1 MKLLLATA
9 AIVANAAAPANASVY
24 TVLRNNSLTRAIES
38 TGTRVVFDSAY
49 CRKGDAF
56 GYYQPKKKILAV
68 CVANHVENGVMD
80 YRELG
85 DTLRHEAMHVAQTC
99 NGKGRAVPIL
109 SWTTISKYSN
119 NRILSIVQRYAP
131 EDQHIEYE
139 AFTAAATLSN
149 QQVGKI
155 VKDYCL

>member
-1 MKLLLATA
+1 MKQLLATA
-9 AIVANAAAPANASVY
+9 ALVITAAAPANASVY
-24 TVLRNNSLTRAIES
+24 TVLRNNSLTRDLES
-38 TGTRVVFDSAY
+38 VGTKVSFSGKHCDEPIY
-49 CRKGDAF
+49 
-56 GYYQPKKKILAV
+56 GYYKPATNHLVV
-68 CVANHVENGVMD
+68 CVANHVENGEMD
-80 YRELG
+80 YSELG

-99 NGKGRAVPIL
+99 NGKGTAVPIL

-139 AFTAAATLSN
+139 AFTAAAVMSN